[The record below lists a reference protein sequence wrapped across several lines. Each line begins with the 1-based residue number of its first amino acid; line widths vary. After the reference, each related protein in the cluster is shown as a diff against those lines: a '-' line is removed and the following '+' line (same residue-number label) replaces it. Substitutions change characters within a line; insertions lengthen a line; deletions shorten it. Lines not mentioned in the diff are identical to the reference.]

1 MTHELQLL
9 NEIEKK
15 LSVKELLIAAK
26 HINKQYSIFT
36 PDTQLWNQL
45 KDVFGVQY
53 SEIFDNYSKLII
65 ANKFI
70 NALLLKYYPC
80 ERTLKYYIAN
90 ELKSKEDTVVFEM
103 QSLNSRVDMC
113 RINGSSY
120 AYEIKTEFDTF
131 RRLEK
136 QINDYSKVFE
146 YIYVVVPESNLE
158 ELIEVL
164 PSFCGIITYTFEQK
178 ISLLESRKA
187 TKSLNIEPKL
197 QLENLSV
204 QDINS
209 IINGHKIKKIPSSKE
224 DRIQFLLNKYSARTI
239 NKDFKLILKNLYKS
253 NWNFVRDNFSDI
265 LPIDIQSFF
274 SNTIDPS
281 LIYFHE

>member
-1 MTHELQLL
+1 MTYEIQLL
-9 NEIEKK
+9 DEIEKT
-15 LSVKELLIAAK
+15 LSVKELLLAAK

-90 ELKSKEDTVVFEM
+90 ELRSKEDTVVFEM

-136 QINDYSKVFE
+136 QINDYSKIFE

-158 ELIEVL
+158 ELIKIL
-164 PSFCGIITYTFEQK
+164 PSFCGIITYNFEQK
-178 ISLLESRKA
+178 ISLFESRKA
-187 TKSLNIEPKL
+187 TKSLNIEPKF

-204 QDINS
+204 DEINS
-209 IINGHKIKKIPSSKE
+209 ILNNHKIKKIPSSKE
-224 DRIQFLLNKYSARTI
+224 DRIQLLLNRYSARTI
-239 NKDFKLILKNLYKS
+239 NKDFKLTLKNLYKS
-253 NWNFVRDNFSDI
+253 NWNFVRENYNNI